1 MGDRPARILLAEDD
15 RFLRKAAEAAL
26 RREGFEVLTAA
37 DGAEALA
44 VARAERPDLV
54 LLDLVMPKVHG
65 FEVLAG
71 LKGDAETRSIPVVIL
86 SNLGQDRDVQRA
98 MEGGALA
105 YLVKANLSLQELVRR
120 VTGFIGP
127 RTS

>member
-1 MGDRPARILLAEDD
+1 MGDRATRILLAEDD

-44 VARAERPDLV
+44 VARAERPDLI
-54 LLDLVMPKVHG
+54 LLDLVMPKAHG

-71 LKGDAETRSIPVVIL
+71 LKADGETSSIPVVIL

-98 MEGGALA
+98 MQGGATA

-120 VTGFIGP
+120 VSAIVGP
-127 RTS
+127 RS

>member
-1 MGDRPARILLAEDD
+1 MADRPARILLAEDD

-26 RREGFEVLTAA
+26 RREGFDVLTAA

-44 VARAERPDLV
+44 VARAEHPDLV

-71 LKGDAETRSIPVVIL
+71 LKGDPETQSIPVVIL

-98 MEGGALA
+98 MDGGALA

-120 VTGFIGP
+120 VTGFVGP